1 MVRNEIIN
9 KDYNVNVIT
18 YLWQSKQLSV
28 EEYKILKNKYNI
40 D

>member
-9 KDYNVNVIT
+9 KEYNVNVIA

-28 EEYKILKNKYNI
+28 NEYNILKNKYNI
-40 D
+40 E